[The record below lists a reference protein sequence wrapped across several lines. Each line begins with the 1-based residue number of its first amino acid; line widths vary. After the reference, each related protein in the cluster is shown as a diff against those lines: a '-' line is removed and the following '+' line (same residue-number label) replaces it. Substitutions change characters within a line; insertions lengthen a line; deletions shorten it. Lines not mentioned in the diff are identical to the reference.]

1 MIEKQCSVNVERLIR
16 MPGEAM
22 KGALDGQRLVKIPA
36 SAPID
41 LGLDVEHAP
50 EPDVYSHAHIL
61 EIPDEET
68 CSKLASKSTGLTKE
82 ETSAYMAHNQ

>member
-1 MIEKQCSVNVERLIR
+1 
-16 MPGEAM
+16 M

-41 LGLDVEHAP
+41 LGLDVKHAP

-61 EIPDEET
+61 GIPDEET
-68 CSKLASKSTGLTKE
+68 CSKLASKSIGLTKE
-82 ETSAYMAHNQ
+82 ETSAYTPRT